1 MDIGALAI
9 SMSQVAVKDAVS
21 VSLMKM
27 SMNNGNELATNMT
40 KMLENC
46 AVDPNRGQILD
57 VRA

>member
-9 SMSQVAVKDAVS
+9 SMSQVAVKDS
-21 VSLMKM
+21 VSINLMKM
-27 SMNNGNELATNMT
+27 SMNNGKEIAANMT

-46 AVDPNRGQILD
+46 AVDPNRGQLLD